1 MELTVFFKQGE
12 KILEVEER
20 FTKIV
25 QISSTK
31 FLAHYI
37 NEEEE
42 LDYNKFYIY
51 ELKKVK

>member
-1 MELTVFFKQGE
+1 V
-12 KILEVEER
+12 LEINNDLGRYVRLSE
-20 FTKIV
+20 T
-25 QISSTK
+25 Q
-31 FLAHYI
+31 FLVPYV